1 MFGLLSWIFPEKYL
15 SLQVPVE
22 CTMAGVLDHLAKPKK
37 QAIQPHPGSRSGSND
52 LVAMELDAA
61 KEILAEVF
69 GITPEEV
76 EEMIRRRSEERMLW
90 PEGFR
95 LDE

>member
-1 MFGLLSWIFPEKYL
+1 
-15 SLQVPVE
+15 
-22 CTMAGVLDHLAKPKK
+22 MAGVLDHLAKPKK
-37 QAIQPHPGSRSGSND
+37 QAIQPHPGSRGGSD
-52 LVAMELDAA
+52 DQVAMELDAA

-69 GITPEEV
+69 GISPQEV

-95 LDE
+95 MEE